1 MEQTIVRYGYF
12 LWCYWFT
19 RSDGARMVHI
29 CIPPIFGVT
38 IARGELRLD
47 DVPPKR
53 IAGYFYDRYST
64 AFGFILGEEG
74 QQYEERQFVAHVE
87 PSDRFFRWLNHIEK
101 WSYG

>member
-1 MEQTIVRYGYF
+1 MEPTIVQFGCF

-19 RSDGARMVHI
+19 RSDGARWIRIV
-29 CIPPIFGVT
+29 IPPFLGVT
-38 IARGELRLD
+38 IPRGELRLD

-53 IAGYFYDRYST
+53 IKGYYYDRYRTS
-64 AFGFILGEEG
+64 FGFVLGQDGRQIEET
-74 QQYEERQFVAHVE
+74 QFVAHVE